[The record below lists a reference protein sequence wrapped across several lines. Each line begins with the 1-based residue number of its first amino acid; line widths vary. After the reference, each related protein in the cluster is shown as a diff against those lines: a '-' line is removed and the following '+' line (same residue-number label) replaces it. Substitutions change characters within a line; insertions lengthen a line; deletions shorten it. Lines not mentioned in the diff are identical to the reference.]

1 MRSPRTGTCDGRRDD
16 ARDPGDRPSGPVL
29 QVQDL
34 RRFFQTPTLPFVGRD
49 TTVRAVD
56 GVSFDVAAGEAFGLV
71 GESGSGKTTIGRLIV
86 RLLDPSGGRVLFD
99 GGDVARLRGADLLAY
114 RRRVQMVFQNP
125 YASLN
130 PRRRVRDII
139 GDAYAIHGI
148 ARGRDADE
156 RMGALLENVG
166 LRASML
172 ERFPHQFSS
181 GQRQRL
187 GIARAL
193 SVDPTLVVADEP
205 VSALDVSVQAQ
216 VLNLLRG
223 LQTRLGLA
231 IVFISHDLRAVSFLC
246 ERIGV
251 SLPGPDDGDRAARRP
266 CRRPPSHPYTR
277 ALFGSIPSLEPGRGV
292 TRELIRGEDR
302 RPGAG
307 VGRMRLRAPLPAA
320 VVARQPV
327 DLCHD
332 PPDTQRCRLGPRRGL
347 PFRGPGRRSDRGSEF
362 RKRCRMIR
370 LTGSGAT
377 RGAVGRERAGRC
389 TPDDGRGAHRAAC
402 RLPGARPVRVAAE
415 RWGQPG
421 PAAGPRRPRRPA
433 RRGVST
439 RPAAHR
445 LPGRGVPATGRVP
458 GADRAVPR
466 AEPSEIAVVR
476 GVSEAF
482 QHVIRGIHWQ
492 PAMSS

>member
-1 MRSPRTGTCDGRRDD
+1 MTAAATTP
-16 ARDPGDRPSGPVL
+16 AMPGDRPSGPVL

-86 RLLDPSGGRVLFD
+86 RLLEPSGGRVLFD

-251 SLPGPDDGDRAARRP
+251 LYLGQMMEIAPRERLVRTPI
-266 CRRPPSHPYTR
+266 HPYTR

-292 TRELIRGEDR
+292 TRELIRGEISDQAPASGGCVFAPR
-302 RPGAG
+302 CQLRSSLGNPSICVTTRPT
-307 VGRMRLRAPLPAA
+307 LN
-320 VVARQPV
+320 VVA
-327 DLCHD
+327 
-332 PPDTQRCRLGPRRGL
+332 
-347 PFRGPGRRSDRGSEF
+347 
-362 RKRCRMIR
+362 
-370 LTGSGAT
+370 SGHA
-377 RGAVGRERAGRC
+377 
-389 TPDDGRGAHRAAC
+389 AAC
-402 RLPGARPVRVAAE
+402 HFADQVAGGTVVPSPE
-415 RWGQPG
+415 SD
-421 PAAGPRRPRRPA
+421 AA
-433 RRGVST
+433 
-439 RPAAHR
+439 
-445 LPGRGVPATGRVP
+445 
-458 GADRAVPR
+458 
-466 AEPSEIAVVR
+466 
-476 GVSEAF
+476 
-482 QHVIRGIHWQ
+482 
-492 PAMSS
+492 